1 MSSNKKSSN
10 RPESE
15 SNHALS
21 EIILQREGQAS
32 THLDKF
38 IVDEIKEDSRYRQ
51 TTDAYQNYGLRF
63 VE

>member
-38 IVDEIKEDSRYRQ
+38 IVD
-51 TTDAYQNYGLRF
+51 
-63 VE
+63 